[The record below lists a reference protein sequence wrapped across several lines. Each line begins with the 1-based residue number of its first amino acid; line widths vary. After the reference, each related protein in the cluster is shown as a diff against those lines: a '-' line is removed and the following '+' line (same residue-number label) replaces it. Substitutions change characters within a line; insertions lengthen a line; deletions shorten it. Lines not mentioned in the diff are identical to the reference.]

1 MSRNLKKPTPA
12 CSPMAIANITM
23 IVAQYGSRL
32 KKEDIAPQPTA
43 DVPATEIH
51 NFGDIY
57 AAFDPAKE
65 RYD

>member
-1 MSRNLKKPTPA
+1 
-12 CSPMAIANITM
+12 MAIANITM